1 MNLRGQTF
9 ILTGASQGIGRALAL
24 ELARAGANLVLNAR
38 NESALNAVADA
49 TTKLGVQARAVPG
62 DAATDQI
69 AQFNAKAAK
78 VIGNFAG
85 FIHNAGVLHP
95 GPHLW
100 ELSEAQFDEV
110 FAANVKAGFLLAKY
124 AFPNLRRLGS
134 GIAVFVGSGA
144 ANFPRPGWGAYGA
157 AKAAE
162 HYLAFNL
169 ALEAP
174 EITTFVYSPGTV
186 DTEMQHQGREAKG
199 EIAEM
204 FRGFQAEGRLIHPKA
219 TAAALVRILAA
230 EPRRFHGKIATYK
243 DADS

>member
-1 MNLRGQTF
+1 MSLLGQTL
-9 ILTGASQGIGRALAL
+9 IITGASKGIGKALAL
-24 ELARAGANLVLNAR
+24 ELARNGANLVLNAR
-38 NESALNAVADA
+38 NEEALNAVGDESRGF
-49 TTKLGVQARAVPG
+49 GVQVRTVSG
-62 DAATDQI
+62 DAALDRT
-69 AQFNAKAAK
+69 AQFMVKAAK

-95 GPHLW
+95 GPKLW

-124 AFPNLRRLGS
+124 AFPNLRRSGA

-144 ANFPRPGWGAYGA
+144 ANRPRAGWGAYGA

-174 EITTFVYSPGTV
+174 EIVTFVYSPGTV
-186 DTEMQHQGREAKG
+186 DTEMQRQGREAQG

-204 FRGFQAEGRLIHPKA
+204 FQGFKAEGRLIRPEE
-219 TAAALVRILAA
+219 TAAALVRIL
-230 EPRRFHGKIATYK
+230 EGESSRFHGKIATYK
-243 DADS
+243 DV

>member
-9 ILTGASQGIGRALAL
+9 ILTGASRSIGRALAL
-24 ELARAGANLVLNAR
+24 ELAQAGANLVLNAR
-38 NESALNAVADA
+38 NEAALHSVADA
-49 TTKLGVQARAVPG
+49 STKLGVQVRAVAG
-62 DAATDQI
+62 DAATDQT
-69 AQFNAKAAK
+69 AQFTVKAAK
-78 VIGNFAG
+78 VIGNFTG

-124 AFPNLRRLGS
+124 AFPNLRRS
-134 GIAVFVGSGA
+134 GAGVAVFVGSGA

-169 ALEAP
+169 AQEAP

-186 DTEMQHQGREAKG
+186 DTEMQRQGREAAG
-199 EIAEM
+199 EIRQM
-204 FRGFQAEGRLIHPKA
+204 FQSFKDEGQLITPEQ
-219 TAAALVRILAA
+219 TAAALVRIIKGD
-230 EPRRFHGKIATYK
+230 PGKFHGKIATYK
-243 DADS
+243 DV